1 MKNEKIFKFI
11 IIIKLLND
19 IQSFIKNLF
28 LNNLID
34 YYPYFKKESLN
45 LELIKRLFNKNYE
58 KE

>member
-11 IIIKLLND
+11 IIIKLLNE

-34 YYPYFKKESLN
+34 YYPNFKKESLN
-45 LELIKRLFNKNYE
+45 LEQIKRLFNKN
-58 KE
+58 